1 MLGEELLDYVR
12 YRVAD
17 HGLENYIHCNRALRD
32 YCQQAGYDW
41 LREINAAA
49 IAFEADRAEYPLHEL
64 GLRRIDRIW
73 VQDADNGEWAP
84 LDERRGL
91 GFERSVNEYT
101 DDDGDV
107 EEEPPLW
114 FEVYGSNI
122 LTLRIGPVPSTTY
135 QGRIDGIANT
145 PVISRLGELPGPA
158 EYHHLI
164 GDIAAGYHLEHE
176 GLTRLK
182 QAGSQDMLFVAQALI
197 KQGREVAAVA
207 MASVQRVVRDSFP
220 NRLTSLKPKK
230 VPLMR

>member
-135 QGRIDGIANT
+135 QG
-145 PVISRLGELPGPA
+145 
-158 EYHHLI
+158 
-164 GDIAAGYHLEHE
+164 
-176 GLTRLK
+176 
-182 QAGSQDMLFVAQALI
+182 LI

>member
-73 VQDADNGEWAP
+73 VQDAD
-84 LDERRGL
+84 
-91 GFERSVNEYT
+91 T

-182 QAGSQDMLFVAQALI
+182 QAGSQDMLFVAQALL
-197 KQGREVAAVA
+197 KQGREVAGVA